1 MSPRGDEPDSCIA
14 AAWNFLTKNEE
25 TVKTLCFVA
34 ISVCF
39 VVLTVHNI
47 VLGNQLHNALQERQ
61 RKEPPPYKNQDYYDD
76 VLACA
81 RLRDYRCSTC
91 ATQST
96 TEDWTNGIEFSTA
109 RAVAADR
116 GGTTRSPIS
125 NDTAAR

>member
-1 MSPRGDEPDSCIA
+1 MSSRGDEPNNCIV

-25 TVKTLCFVA
+25 TVKTICFVA

-47 VLGNQLHNALQERQ
+47 VLGNQLHNALQAKQ
-61 RKEPPPYKNQDYYDD
+61 RKEPPPYKNHEYYED

-81 RLRDYRCSTC
+81 RLRDYRCSSC

-96 TEDWTNGIEFSTA
+96 TEDWTNGVVFSTA
-109 RAVAADR
+109 RPVAADR
-116 GGTTRSPIS
+116 GGSTKSPFA